1 MLTRYAFA
9 VILVRVGHPRTVQEL
24 FMAQAWRDTGQAAP
38 VVIYRHSVA
47 LRVLHWI
54 NALCLFILLLSGL
67 QIFNAHPT
75 LYWGMTS
82 DPDHAVLRIF
92 ASRGADGTTIGVT
105 DVFGEPFVT
114 TGVLGRSEGTDGRA
128 ENRAFPEW
136 ATIPGDRWL
145 AMGRRWHFFFAW
157 WLVLNGFL
165 YVGHALISRRFTRE
179 LLPTVSDWRSIGR
192 SIVDHIKLRH
202 ATGPDAAHYNIL
214 QKLSYLIVMFVML
227 PLIVL
232 FGLAMSPQ
240 MDTVLQ
246 WVLDLVGGRQS
257 ARTLHFVFAFLLV
270 AFFLVHIFEVIV
282 TGPIN
287 NLRSIITGRFR
298 LPPERDS

>member
-1 MLTRYAFA
+1 MAESSHDA
-9 VILVRVGHPRTVQEL
+9 GHT
-24 FMAQAWRDTGQAAP
+24 AP
-38 VVIYRHSVA
+38 IIYRHSVTV
-47 LRVLHWI
+47 RVLHWV
-54 NALCLFILLLSGL
+54 NALCLFVLLLSGL

-82 DPDHAVLRIF
+82 NPDHVVLQIF
-92 ASRGADGTTIGVT
+92 AARAPDGAIVGVT
-105 DVFGEPFVT
+105 DVLGEPFVT
-114 TGVLGRSEGTDGRA
+114 TGILGRSAGADGRA

-136 ATIPGDRWL
+136 STLPSDRGL

-165 YVGHALISRRFTRE
+165 YAGYALVSRHFSRD
-179 LLPTVSDWRSIGR
+179 LVPTGSDWRGFGR
-192 SIVDHIKLRH
+192 SIVDHLRFRH
-202 ATGPDAAHYNIL
+202 ATGEDAAHYNIL
-214 QKLSYLIVMFVML
+214 QKLSYLTVMFVML

-246 WVLDLVGGRQS
+246 WLLDLVGGRQS

-270 AFFLVHIFEVIV
+270 GFFLVHIFQVIA

-298 LPPERDS
+298 IPPTPIVERASAEQLT